1 MITDILYPVKCLY
14 TVEKIHR
21 YSSTRSSDWPSLCSL
36 GMDWLELNFFKPRA
50 KPCKK
55 KARVELLFKKN
66 KPENPF
72 KTVTLQIFDDILSIY
87 CWYIIDILLIYC
99 AYIVHI
105 LHIQL
110 NTIWLEISI
119 NWHAK
124 SQGPKKNVF
133 ILQEGVSTHA
143 PPTQPVIRV
152 VLLHT
157 ETAVQDLC
165 PGTVY

>member
-124 SQGPKKNVF
+124 SQGPKKIVLA
-133 ILQEGVSTHA
+133 LQERGSTHVLHT
-143 PPTQPVIRV
+143 PPVIRV
-152 VLLHT
+152 VLLHKWRF
-157 ETAVQDLC
+157 VQSFSSS
-165 PGTVY
+165 TV